1 RNRLVQVEAT
11 GEAGRRDKIEKR
23 EVENRL
29 GQDDPV
35 DLKMS
40 YGWEIILL
48 FVTYVVYTQ
57 IKDWMRWRKARAFG
71 AKNGCADAPVV
82 PNVLPGGVER
92 FAGVLTGLKAI
103 LATKFNDFAFGP
115 IRKDNLL
122 SFLGNGIFTSEG
134 EAWSHYRAKLR
145 PQFARSQVSD
155 LESAQEHLDIL
166 WKALPDEDAEG
177 WVGGSEGVDLV
188 PYLFRFTMD
197 VSTEFL
203 FGSSVGSQSHVI
215 LSNKSGD
222 GAKIEVKEDL
232 AFVEAMSYTQEFI
245 AWRIRLQTLWWM
257 ANTKKFRD
265 AEKTC
270 KAYADKFVKL
280 ALEKEIKRDGAAEKK
295 PATTPSGHEKFVLL
309 DSMVEDTQDP
319 IELRDQILQILLAGR
334 DTTSALL
341 SWTFLLLAR
350 HPEIFDGLREEVL
363 SALGSSSSTL
373 PTFES
378 LKACKPLQNVL
389 FEALRLY
396 PVVPLNGRVAIRD
409 TVLPEGGGP
418 DHTQPIVVRAGEGV
432 GYSAYVMQRRSELWG
447 EDSDE
452 FRPER
457 WEGRKLGWDF
467 IGFSGGPRICI
478 GRKFFALFISF
489 PLL

>member
-1 RNRLVQVEAT
+1 MGTHTYRIYHPFNHSDV
-11 GEAGRRDKIEKR
+11 
-23 EVENRL
+23 
-29 GQDDPV
+29 
-35 DLKMS
+35 
-40 YGWEIILL
+40 
-48 FVTYVVYTQ
+48 VTYSPANIQ
-57 IKDWMRWRKARAFG
+57 
-71 AKNGCADAPVV
+71 
-82 PNVLPGGVER
+82 
-92 FAGVLTGLKAI
+92 AI

-222 GAKIEVKEDL
+222 GAKIEVSAQVKEDL

-319 IELRDQILQILLAGR
+319 IELRDQ
-334 DTTSALL
+334 SEWF
-341 SWTFLLLAR
+341 STF
-350 HPEIFDGLREEVL
+350 IF
-363 SALGSSSSTL
+363 
-373 PTFES
+373 
-378 LKACKPLQNVL
+378 
-389 FEALRLY
+389 
-396 PVVPLNGRVAIRD
+396 
-409 TVLPEGGGP
+409 
-418 DHTQPIVVRAGEGV
+418 
-432 GYSAYVMQRRSELWG
+432 
-447 EDSDE
+447 
-452 FRPER
+452 
-457 WEGRKLGWDF
+457 
-467 IGFSGGPRICI
+467 
-478 GRKFFALFISF
+478 
-489 PLL
+489 